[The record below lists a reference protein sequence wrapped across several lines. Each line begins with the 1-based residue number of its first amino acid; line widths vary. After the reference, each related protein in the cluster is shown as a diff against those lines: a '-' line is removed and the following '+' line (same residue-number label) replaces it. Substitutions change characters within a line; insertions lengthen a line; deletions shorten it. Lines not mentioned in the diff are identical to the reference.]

1 MEHQKILNC
10 WMKQTMLNL
19 LRKWNIFNDNS
30 KANYNVGNEFIYN
43 TEVFKSNLCGY
54 NHA

>member
-1 MEHQKILNC
+1 MNEANDAKFV
-10 WMKQTMLNL
+10 T
-19 LRKWNIFNDNS
+19 RKWNIFNDNS